1 MEQKIEAVKVELQSA
16 FSDSTLDYQF
26 SDDLHKF
33 RINFPT
39 HTHWLNI
46 GSETMEDCD
55 IDGLRNL
62 LNVYQVIQALKESQF
77 SRSILLTRQGATDQP
92 IPT

>member
-46 GSETMEDCD
+46 GSET
-55 IDGLRNL
+55 IG
-62 LNVYQVIQALKESQF
+62 VA
-77 SRSILLTRQGATDQP
+77 G
-92 IPT
+92 